1 MIDILNT
8 RMICL
13 AGVLAAFSFTV
24 QPAQAGTCQPVTV
37 KGHAKDPAAATT
49 DAQIKLTQKLT
60 ELGGGKVKDNSTDCK
75 PIPGGFECKTKA
87 VVCP

>member
-1 MIDILNT
+1 MIRKTPLI
-8 RMICL
+8 
-13 AGVLAAFSFTV
+13 AGAALGLAAALCFA
-24 QPAQAGTCQPVTV
+24 QPLLAGTCQPMTV

-60 ELGGGKVKDNSTDCK
+60 QLGGGKVTQNSTDCK